1 MMVHSLVSVIL
12 PISLPPP
19 YKPSF
24 FANPNYSEDVD
35 AQKETSPTDADT
47 KWWYTLETTAHLF
60 LYFLECTCV
69 IAYAVIMY
77 NYWTFDGEP
86 YEMAFQEF
94 WDDLGK
100 EVRLD
105 NLMLFWMK
113 SPLFWTWLGLF
124 CVGIFLVTLVL
135 VLAFSDCK
143 NHHPKKKKYKGTEG
157 QGQEDNYPEEGSH
170 ILKCPE
176 KRKKDIDFIAE
187 REVWQIISREVNQ
200 EEVTSNKLFHAG
212 NNQRKKMDEPRGLGK
227 QLLDKPN
234 NECHSYLPK
243 DVNERDCISDG
254 NNLPQG
260 TIGQV
265 FRLPNGELAQ
275 LTPLGSGIGI
285 PGSTGV
291 GKVDKG
297 LGSAKKIEVHR
308 PTSRENYVKA
318 ACANVPAE
326 SELIKNDLIGE
337 SANNEEIVNDVANA
351 AAREEEGLQMQPK
364 DRKLSAVNCKENHQV
379 ME

>member
-1 MMVHSLVSVIL
+1 
-12 PISLPPP
+12 
-19 YKPSF
+19 
-24 FANPNYSEDVD
+24 
-35 AQKETSPTDADT
+35 
-47 KWWYTLETTAHLF
+47 
-60 LYFLECTCV
+60 
-69 IAYAVIMY
+69 
-77 NYWTFDGEP
+77 
-86 YEMAFQEF
+86 
-94 WDDLGK
+94 
-100 EVRLD
+100 
-105 NLMLFWMK
+105 
-113 SPLFWTWLGLF
+113 
-124 CVGIFLVTLVL
+124 
-135 VLAFSDCK
+135 
-143 NHHPKKKKYKGTEG
+143 
-157 QGQEDNYPEEGSH
+157 
-170 ILKCPE
+170 
-176 KRKKDIDFIAE
+176 
-187 REVWQIISREVNQ
+187 
-200 EEVTSNKLFHAG
+200 
-212 NNQRKKMDEPRGLGK
+212 MDEPQGLGK

-260 TIGQV
+260 
-265 FRLPNGELAQ
+265 
-275 LTPLGSGIGI
+275 TPLGSGIGI